1 MGAYQRIHRD
11 RLRDDRAR
19 RSDAPSGHS
28 TAEIAVRSID
38 LALRIWDADPA
49 RAKSQVSIAAAML
62 HGDLD
67 DQPAP
72 DLPSAPVG
80 QGLLPWQVRKLQE
93 FIDASLDTKI
103 RVEDCARRTRLS
115 TSHFSRAFKATFGMT
130 MLAYIHRRR
139 VARAQQLMLASA
151 QSLSGIAFSC
161 GFSDQAH
168 YCRVFR
174 AVAGVSPSRWRRQM
188 MLTAP
193 DDQAP
198 LEAEAVHAP
207 RGAPGW
213 AAASTA
219 QPSGPQSGAAR
230 GLEAPSAGT
239 FEDDVVDPL
248 VSVSE
253 DPRRH

>member
-11 RLRDDRAR
+11 RLRDDRTR
-19 RSDAPSGHS
+19 RSDAPSGQTS
-28 TAEIAVRSID
+28 AEIAVRSID
-38 LALRIWDADPA
+38 FALQIWDADPA
-49 RAKSQVSIAAAML
+49 RAKSQVSLAAAML

-72 DLPSAPVG
+72 DALPAPAG
-80 QGLLPWQVRKLQE
+80 QGLLPWQVRRLHE

-139 VARAQQLMLASA
+139 VARAQQLMLASG

-188 MLTAP
+188 MLTPPA
-193 DDQAP
+193 DQAP
-198 LEAEAVHAP
+198 TGPAPGAAPGGAAGDPEPPDGPAEATPREAVAVGGGPDARRRRAAGGQNP
-207 RGAPGW
+207 RGMNPG
-213 AAASTA
+213 
-219 QPSGPQSGAAR
+219 G
-230 GLEAPSAGT
+230 
-239 FEDDVVDPL
+239 
-248 VSVSE
+248 
-253 DPRRH
+253 